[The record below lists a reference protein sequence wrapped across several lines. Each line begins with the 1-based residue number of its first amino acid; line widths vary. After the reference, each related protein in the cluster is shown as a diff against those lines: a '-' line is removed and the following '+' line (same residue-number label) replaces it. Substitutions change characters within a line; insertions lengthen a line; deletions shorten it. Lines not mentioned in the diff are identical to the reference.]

1 MICRIWI
8 DDISNERGKGLCYV
22 VLGLEDDFGR
32 YYDCVCVFFLWFKVL
47 GFLELFIEG

>member
-8 DDISNERGKGLCYV
+8 DDISNERGKDLCYV

-32 YYDCVCVFFLWFKVL
+32 YYDCVCFFFMVQSFRVFGIVY
-47 GFLELFIEG
+47 